1 MCLDQESC
9 QFISYY
15 DDSAAPVSH
24 LCQMFSSCDTLTT
37 CAHCA
42 TENMACYTYCGSSV
56 VGDLDENVQDL
67 LTNIESE
74 HECKRSCLETAEC
87 SYYTFYFPNSTH
99 FRDYCFLQTELVG
112 PTQPCESCT
121 TAPGDCSI
129 TTTTTAPG
137 IELQTNFCEDFTI
150 MEKAPTSHVRNY

>member
-1 MCLDQESC
+1 MRSLTAGVILFFLIFSVPVFSDGQFVQVRDSPVTCSSEGVECEFDESNLIDAVMHVMSLEECRQMCLDQESC

-24 LCQMFSSCDTLTT
+24 LCQMFGSCDTLTT

-42 TENMACYTYCGSSV
+42 TENMACYTYCGASV

-74 HECKRSCLETAEC
+74 HDCKRSCLETAH
-87 SYYTFYFPNSTH
+87 T
-99 FRDYCFLQTELVG
+99 
-112 PTQPCESCT
+112 
-121 TAPGDCSI
+121 
-129 TTTTTAPG
+129 
-137 IELQTNFCEDFTI
+137 
-150 MEKAPTSHVRNY
+150 